1 MKKIITLAASIITSV
16 VCVLQVAPPV
26 TSLAASRETAKTA
39 MTAAPMKESG
49 VASGVTKLQALDI
62 ALKHAGYDMDDTLYT
77 KVKKD
82 HDDGMEVYEVE
93 FRVGFVEYDYEI
105 EVASGQILNFDI
117 DD

>member
-1 MKKIITLAASIITSV
+1 MKKIIALASALIASV
-16 VCVLQVAPPV
+16 VLVLPIAPPV
-26 TSLAASRETAKTA
+26 ESLAAAPATAKTA
-39 MTAAPMKESG
+39 APTKTTG

-62 ALKHAGYDMDDTLYT
+62 ALKDAGYEMEDTLYT

-82 HDDGMEVYEVE
+82 RDDGMEIYEVE

-105 EVASGQILNFDI
+105 DVATGQIIDFDI